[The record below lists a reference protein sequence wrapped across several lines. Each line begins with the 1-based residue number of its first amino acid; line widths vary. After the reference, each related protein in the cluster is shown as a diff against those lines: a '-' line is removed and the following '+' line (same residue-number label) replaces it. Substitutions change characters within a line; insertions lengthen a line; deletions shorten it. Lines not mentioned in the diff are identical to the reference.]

1 MSNKTRELTL
11 SGMFLAFGIIVPY
24 IFHIANL
31 GGPVFLPMHI
41 PVLLAAFYVN
51 PFYALSIGILAPLLN
66 SILTGMPVFYPIS
79 IIMSFELA
87 TYGLITAIIYKKSN
101 LLLSLIVGMIS
112 GRLVA
117 GLVIVILQGIIGLK
131 MNPLLYLKGA
141 LITGIPGIVIQI
153 LLVPVIVRKF
163 KIKNI

>member
-11 SGMFLAFGIIVPY
+11 SGMFLAFGVIVPY

-31 GGPVFLPMHI
+31 GGPIFLPMHV

-66 SILTGMPVFYPIS
+66 SVLTGMPVLYPIA

-87 TYGLITAIIYKKSN
+87 AYGLITAIIYKKGN
-101 LLLSLIVGMIS
+101 LFLSLISGMIG
-112 GRLVA
+112 GRMIA
-117 GLVIVILQGIIGLK
+117 GIVVFILQSTFGLK
-131 MNPLLYLKGA
+131 INPLLYLKGA

-153 LLVPVIVRKF
+153 LIIPVIVKKF
-163 KIKNI
+163 KIKKI